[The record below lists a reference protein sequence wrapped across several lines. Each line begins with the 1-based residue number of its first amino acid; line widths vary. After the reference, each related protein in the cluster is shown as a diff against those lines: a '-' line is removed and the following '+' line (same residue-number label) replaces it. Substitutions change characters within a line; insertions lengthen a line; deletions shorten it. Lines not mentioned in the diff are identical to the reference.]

1 MNARIVGQTNGH
13 MNTRVIGVYEVADT
27 EEPCHLIELTVSGT
41 GTFDVGTITQP
52 DPAAPESDWQV
63 PYGEYLL
70 DLTGAS
76 GKRLAVGEALAV
88 QGEVRMAFF
97 FHYLVLTRPL
107 RTPGGSAPLPPVTRR
122 PARLGF
128 MRYQTPC

>member
-1 MNARIVGQTNGH
+1 

-41 GTFDVGTITQP
+41 GTFDVGTITQS
-52 DPAAPESDWQV
+52 DPAAPESDWQM
-63 PYGEYLL
+63 PYDEYLL
-70 DLTGAS
+70 DVTGAS
-76 GKRLAVGEALAV
+76 GKRLDLGEAIAV

-107 RTPGGSAPLPPVTRR
+107 RTPWGSVPLPPVTGR
-122 PARLGF
+122 PARLSF
-128 MRYQTPC
+128 MIYEAPC